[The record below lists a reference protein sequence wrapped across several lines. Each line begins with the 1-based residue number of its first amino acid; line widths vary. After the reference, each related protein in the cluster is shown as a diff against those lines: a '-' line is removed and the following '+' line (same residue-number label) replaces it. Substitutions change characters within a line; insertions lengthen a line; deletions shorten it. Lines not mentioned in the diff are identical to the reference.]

1 VRRFDGPDEGDR
13 PPEDLTAWLAAGMR
27 RVDALAW
34 RRWNFTL
41 EDATRWRRAGVA
53 EALTAAQ
60 WQVAGVDPDTVG
72 DWFAARITVGEAIR
86 WHEFGFTLDQAKEHV
101 RNGRNPEDAYSRRQG
116 STTGSAGPSFGAIRR
131 AVAGQFMGAGGLS
144 AFLQAGV
151 QHVVMGGYVQLQ
163 WTDEDAIAW
172 AKQGIQAWDA
182 RLWRELGLT
191 PAEAAELDKAKV
203 SPLDVL
209 RDWWRA
215 GIPFD
220 EVADWLGAGLTPAEA
235 VAQRESG
242 VTVEQAAA
250 LRALRRGGG
259 PV

>member
-1 VRRFDGPDEGDR
+1 MRRFNDPDDHNR

-27 RVDALAW
+27 RVEALAW

-41 EDATRWRRAGVA
+41 DEAKRWRAAGVT

-60 WQVAGVDPDTVG
+60 WQVAAVDPDTVG

-86 WHEFGFTLDQAKEHV
+86 WHEFGFTLEQAKEHL
-101 RNGRNPEDAYSRRQG
+101 RNGRNPEDAYNKRQG
-116 STTGSAGPSFGAIRR
+116 VTPGAVPGLGVIRR
-131 AVAGQFMGAGGLS
+131 AVATPFLGMGGLQ
-144 AFLQAGV
+144 AFLQANV
-151 QHVVMGGYVQLQ
+151 QHSVMGGYVQLQ

-182 RLWRELGLT
+182 RLWHEIGLT
-191 PAEAAELDKAKV
+191 PAEAAELDRAKV
-203 SPLDVL
+203 KPLDVM

-220 EVADWLGAGLTPAEA
+220 EVADWLGAGLSPQEA
-235 VAQRESG
+235 AAQRESG

-250 LRALRRGGG
+250 LRALRRGG
-259 PV
+259 PL

>member
-1 VRRFDGPDEGDR
+1 MRRFNDPDDRNR

-34 RRWNFTL
+34 RKWNFTL
-41 EDATRWRRAGVA
+41 EDAKRWRAAGVP

-60 WQVAGVDPDTVG
+60 WQIAGVDPATVG
-72 DWFAARITVGEAIR
+72 DWFAAAITVAEAIR
-86 WHEFGFTLDQAKEHV
+86 WHEFGFSLAQAKEHM
-101 RNGRNPEDAYSRRQG
+101 RNGRNAEDAYARRNQMTTPHAGTLG
-116 STTGSAGPSFGAIRR
+116 SVGRSIAAS
-131 AVAGQFMGAGGLS
+131 VAGGHIQ

-151 QHVVMGGYVQLQ
+151 PHAVMGGYLSTQ
-163 WTDEDAIAW
+163 WADADGLAW
-172 AKQGIQAWDA
+172 ARQGVQAWDA
-182 RLWRELGLT
+182 RLWREIGLT
-191 PAEAAELDKAKV
+191 PVEAGELVKQ
-203 SPLDVL
+203 DVAPVDVV

-235 VAQRESG
+235 AEQRASG

-250 LRALRRGGG
+250 LRALRRGGAL
-259 PV
+259 

>member
-1 VRRFDGPDEGDR
+1 MRRFNDPDDRNR

-41 EDATRWRRAGVA
+41 ADATAWRDAGVP

-60 WQVAGVDPDTVG
+60 WQIAGADPGTVG

-86 WHEFGFTLDQAKEHV
+86 WHEFGFSLDQAKEHL
-101 RNGRNPEDAYSRRQG
+101 RNGRNPETAYGRRSGVTGHAATLG
-116 STTGSAGPSFGAIRR
+116 SIGQSIAAQ
-131 AVAGQFMGAGGLS
+131 VAGGHMQ
-144 AFLQAGV
+144 AFLRAGV
-151 QHVVMGGYVQLQ
+151 PHAVMGGYLAGQ
-163 WTDEDAIAW
+163 WTDADGLAW
-172 AKQGIQAWDA
+172 ARLGIQAWDA
-182 RLWRELGLT
+182 KLWRELGLT
-191 PAEAAELDKAKV
+191 PAEAGELAKESV
-203 SPLDVL
+203 APMDVV

-220 EVADWLGAGLTPAEA
+220 EVADWLGAGLTPEEA
-235 VAQRESG
+235 ASQRESG

-250 LRALRRGGG
+250 MRALRRGGAL
-259 PV
+259 